1 METLFKD
8 IRYGIRGLLKRKAFT
23 AIAVLTLALGIGANT
38 AIFTLVNAVML
49 KSLPVQKPEE
59 LVLFS
64 SATNEGTS
72 LEDTP
77 RTGEWQRFSYASFEY
92 FRDHNQSFQEIAAL
106 RSDESPL
113 SVRQTD
119 TQANAAVRAQGHL
132 VTGNY
137 FSVLGVRA
145 MRGRVLTPEDDKPGA
160 APAAVISHRYWEK
173 QLNSDPSVVGKSFIL
188 NGTNFTVVGITP
200 PEFFG
205 VRVRRPPD
213 FWMPLSFHPQI
224 ELRPSFLTDKQAYWL
239 TLLARLKTG
248 VTMEQAQ
255 AAVNLALRQ
264 HLTEEAGSQLTEDRQ
279 KGIQNTYVTLAEGQ
293 GGLSGLRRN
302 YSKPLWMLMAIV
314 GMILLIACANVGS
327 LLLSRAASRKAEIS
341 LRMALGATR
350 RRIIRQLITESM
362 LLAGVGGL
370 FGVLLAQW
378 GVYVLVGLVAPT
390 SPLDTRPDV
399 GMLAFTAGVS
409 IIAGLLFGLIP
420 AIQASRTDL
429 SGAMKEKSR
438 TKNVLGRLN
447 LSSAMVVM
455 QVGLSMVLLTGA
467 GLFARSLIKLQNE
480 AVGFDRNNVLLL
492 GIDPRLAGYKT
503 TELTGLY
510 QEVIERLSSLPTV
523 RNVSIA
529 TYSPMSGSNRTS
541 SVKING
547 YTPQPDED
555 VTVQDM
561 LTGPK
566 YAETLGVPL
575 LRGREIE
582 LRDNAS
588 SPRVAVVN
596 ASFAEKYFK
605 NQNPIGRTFSFDDE
619 TEAGNAAPIEII
631 GVIGDIKWDDAR
643 DKPEPAVYRPI
654 LQIQEQGAYTATI
667 HIRTT
672 SNPTPL
678 TPQVRQMINQID
690 DKLPIFGV
698 TTLDEQLHKNLGQ
711 ERLIAQLVSF
721 FGALALILACIGLY
735 GVMAHGVARRTNE
748 IGIRMAL
755 GAGGG
760 NIAWMILRETL
771 YLVLGGLVIGIPAA
785 LVGAKLIS
793 AQLFGLKPTDP
804 LTLVGASVVLTI
816 VALLAGY
823 LPARRASR
831 VNPLKALR
839 YE

>member
-1 METLFKD
+1 METLLKD
-8 IRYGIRGLLKRKAFT
+8 IRYGLRGLLKRKAFA

-49 KSLPVQKPEE
+49 KSLPVEKPEE

-64 SATNEGTS
+64 DTASEGTS
-72 LEDTP
+72 LEDSP
-77 RTGEWQRFSYASFEY
+77 RTGQWERFSYASYEY
-92 FRDHNQSFQEIAAL
+92 LRDHNQSFQEIAAL
-106 RSDESPL
+106 RSGESPL

-119 TQANAAVRAQGHL
+119 AQANAAARARGHL

-145 MRGRVLTPEDDKPGA
+145 MRGRVLTPEDDRA
-160 APAAVISHRYWEK
+160 DATPATVISHRYWENE
-173 QLNSDPSVVGKSFIL
+173 LNSDPSVVGKSFII
-188 NGTNFTVVGITP
+188 NGTNFTVVGVMP
-200 PEFFG
+200 REFFG

-213 FWMPLSFHPQI
+213 FWLPLSFHPQI
-224 ELRPSFLTDKQAYWL
+224 ELRPSYLTNKEAYWL
-239 TLLARLKTG
+239 TLMGRLKTG

-255 AAVNLALRQ
+255 AAVNLQLRQ
-264 HLTEEAGSQLTEDRQ
+264 HLTEEAGSKLTEERQ
-279 KGIQNTYVTLAEGQ
+279 KGIQNTYITLAEGQ
-293 GGLSGLRRN
+293 GGLSGLRKY
-302 YSKPLWMLMAIV
+302 YSTPLHMLMAIV
-314 GMILLIACANVGS
+314 GMVLLIACANVGS

-350 RRIIRQLITESM
+350 GRIIRQLITESM
-362 LLAGVGGL
+362 LLAAVGGL

-378 GVYVLVGLVAPT
+378 GVYVLVGLVAKT

-399 GMLAFTAGVS
+399 GVLAFTAAVS
-409 IIAGLLFGLIP
+409 IVAGLLFGLIP
-420 AIQASRTDL
+420 AVQASRTDL
-429 SGAMKEKSR
+429 AASMKEKSR
-438 TKNVLGRLN
+438 TRAGMLRFS
-447 LSSAMVVM
+447 LSSLMVVM

-467 GLFARSLIKLQNE
+467 GLFARSLVKLQNE
-480 AVGFDRNNVLLL
+480 DVGFDRNNVLLV

-503 TELTGLY
+503 TELAALY
-510 QEVIERLSSLPTV
+510 SQIIERLSSLPTV
-523 RNVSIA
+523 RNVSLA
-529 TYSPMSGSNRTS
+529 TYAPMSGSSRSS
-541 SVKING
+541 SVNITG

-555 VTVQDM
+555 LIVKDF

-582 LRDNAS
+582 LRDTAS

-596 ASFAEKYFK
+596 ATFAEQYFK
-605 NQNPIGRTFSFDDE
+605 GQNPIGRTFTFDDE
-619 TEAGNAAPIEII
+619 TDHGAPLEIV
-631 GVIGDIKWDDAR
+631 GVVGDIKADDAR
-643 DKPEPAVYRPI
+643 DKPEPTVYRPI

-672 SNPTPL
+672 SDPTPL

-690 DKLPIFGV
+690 DKLPVFEV
-698 TTLDEQLHKNLGQ
+698 TTLDEQLSKNLDQ

-721 FGALALILACIGLY
+721 FGALALVLACIGLY

-755 GAGGG
+755 GARGG
-760 NIAWMILRETL
+760 NIAWMVLRETL
-771 YLVLGGLVIGIPAA
+771 YLVLAGLVIGVPGA
-785 LVGAKLIS
+785 LIGAKLIS
-793 AQLFGLKPTDP
+793 AQLFGMKPADP
-804 LTLVGASVVLTI
+804 LTLIGASLVLTI

-823 LPARRASR
+823 LPARRASH